1 MVRKSGKED
10 LIKRANLLRTDSVHG
25 PFKGTVRVEEKDEQL
40 IINGS
45 EVNVIYADKPDSID
59 YTKHGIKKAL
69 LIDNTGVWRDEK
81 SLGKHLKCKGI
92 DKVLLTAPVKGK
104 LKNIVHGIN
113 NEIIG
118 SKDNILGA
126 ASCTTNAI
134 VPVLKVI
141 NDEFEIISGH
151 IETVHAYTNDQNL
164 IDNFH
169 KKSRRGRS
177 AALNLVITET
187 GAGSAVGQVLPELE
201 GKLTAN
207 SIRVPTPNVS
217 LAIMKLN
224 LKKSTD
230 ATELN
235 NFLRQT
241 AFHSQ
246 YKDQIDFTN
255 SNEIVSSDFV
265 GNRYA
270 GIIDSAATICN
281 ENHAILYV
289 WYDNEFGYT
298 VQLLGLAKDMV
309 GLTYKRYP
317 EYQ

>member
-1 MVRKSGKED
+1 M
-10 LIKRANLLRTDSVHG
+10 
-25 PFKGTVRVEEKDEQL
+25 
-40 IINGS
+40 
-45 EVNVIYADKPDSID
+45 
-59 YTKHGIKKAL
+59 
-69 LIDNTGVWRDEK
+69 IDNTGVWRDKK
-81 SLGKHLKCKGI
+81 SLGKHLKCNGI

-113 NEIIG
+113 NETV
-118 SKDNILGA
+118 STKDDILGA

-134 VPVLKVI
+134 VPVLKVL
-141 NDEFEIISGH
+141 NDEYGIISGH

-164 IDNFH
+164 LDNFH
-169 KKSRRGRS
+169 EKSRRGRS

-187 GAGSAVGQVLPELE
+187 GAGKAVGQILPELE

-207 SIRVPTPNVS
+207 AIRVPTPNVS

-224 LKKSTD
+224 LEKSID

-235 NFLRQT
+235 DFLRQT
-241 AFHSQ
+241 AFHSK

-298 VQLLGLAKDMV
+298 VQLLGLAKEMV